1 MKICIDVTEMVN
13 VNFMS
18 GIQRVVKEIAVHWI
32 EKQYDII
39 LLCYSIKE
47 RCFFIID
54 NNKYRDYYTGKNNE
68 KNFITKKRFLVD
80 DFNENMIFFDID
92 SVWMNPLKRSY
103 LLPILKKKGVKIA
116 AYIHDII
123 PVTETQYCEEFT
135 TLNFLE
141 YIGAY
146 LQYSDL
152 LITGAQATISAINH
166 LIEDTNVHNINGYV
180 VQLGS
185 DIKQNNSEKKVR
197 KKIENIINK
206 GKYVLMVG
214 TLEPRKNH
222 AFVLDAFEK
231 CLFEEK
237 INLVFAGRIGWN
249 IQNLLKRIQ
258 KHEKLNKQLFFID
271 DASDTEISTL
281 YENCLCVAFPSYNEG
296 FGLPIIEAFSH
307 NALVAANDI
316 EVLHEVGGDYCRYFS
331 LQKSD
336 EFISIIKMYIEN
348 NDIYKADKEKIRS
361 YEPVTWDECAE
372 KMFGILIDFIEKD
385 GAGEEKSV

>member
-13 VNFMS
+13 VNFIS

-32 EKQYDII
+32 EKQYDVI
-39 LLCYSIKE
+39 LLSYSKKE
-47 RCFFIID
+47 KCFFVID
-54 NNKYRDYYTGKNNE
+54 NNKYRDYYTGKTNE
-68 KNFITKKRFLVD
+68 KKFITQKRLFVD
-80 DFNENMIFFDID
+80 DFNENMMFFDID

-103 LLPILKKKGVKIA
+103 LLPILKKNGVKIA

-123 PVTETQYCEEFT
+123 PVTEAQFCDEFT

-152 LITGAQATISAINH
+152 LITGAQATIKAMDC
-166 LIEDTNVHNINGYV
+166 LIEDTNVHSINGYV
-180 VQLGS
+180 IKLGS
-185 DIKQNNSEKKVR
+185 DIKRNDAKNTVR
-197 KKIENIINK
+197 RKIGNIINK

-222 AFVLDAFEK
+222 SFVLDAFEEG
-231 CLFEEK
+231 LFEEK
-237 INLVFAGRIGWN
+237 VNLVFAGRIGWN
-249 IQNLLKRIQ
+249 IQDLLERIQ

-271 DASDTEISTL
+271 DANDDEISAL

-331 LQKSD
+331 LQDCD
-336 EFISIIKMYIEN
+336 EFISIIKMYIEDN
-348 NDIYKADKEKIRS
+348 AVYKADKEKIRN
-361 YEPVTWDECAE
+361 YKPVTWDECAE
-372 KMFGILIDFIEKD
+372 EMYRVLIDFIEK
-385 GAGEEKSV
+385 E